1 MYNKEVIK
9 ENLSTNPKWIERG
22 VVVLYQR
29 QTEDEKRSGNTIV
42 DNKMG
47 FNGSDSRYLS
57 YCARFIFVL
66 LNQKNK
72 YEKFIY
78 VFDLCVINHFRIL
91 GIVHLG
97 YTRR

>member
-57 YCARFIFVL
+57 YCAKWVMSGRH
-66 LNQKNK
+66 LNDKHFEKCGSRLPK
-72 YEKFIY
+72 YWKQIMELIKQRG
-78 VFDLCVINHFRIL
+78 N
-91 GIVHLG
+91 
-97 YTRR
+97 